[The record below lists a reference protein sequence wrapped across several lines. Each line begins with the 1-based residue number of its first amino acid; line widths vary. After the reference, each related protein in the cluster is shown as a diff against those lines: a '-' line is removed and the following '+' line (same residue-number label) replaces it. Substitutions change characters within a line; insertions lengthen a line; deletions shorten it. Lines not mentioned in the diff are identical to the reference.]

1 MKIQVSGNVV
11 AQKRMSGRDDSGE
24 WSSDIF
30 GGIYLTVIQFAK
42 DDDEIVSEVLN
53 LRCPADIFDSDSFE
67 FDTFGAY
74 DFIVNLRE
82 YKSSVQKEVVSFKRL
97 KDSENNTKIVFDVG
111 KQL

>member
-1 MKIQVSGNVV
+1 MKIQISGNVV
-11 AQKRMSGRDDSGE
+11 AQNRIGGKNDSGE
-24 WSSDIF
+24 WSPEVF

-42 DDDEIVSEVLN
+42 DDDKIVSEVLN
-53 LRCPADIFDSDSFE
+53 LRCPAEIFDSDSFE

-97 KDSENNTKIVFDVG
+97 KDSENNTKVVFDVG